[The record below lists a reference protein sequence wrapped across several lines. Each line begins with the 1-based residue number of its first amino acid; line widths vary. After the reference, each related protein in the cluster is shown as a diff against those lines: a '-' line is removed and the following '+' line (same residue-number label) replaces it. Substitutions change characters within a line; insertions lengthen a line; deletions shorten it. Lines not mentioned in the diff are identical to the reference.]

1 VKENKPECPKD
12 TVLTLNQ
19 PLTNKCV
26 QSLRKSIR
34 IYTTRH

>member
-19 PLTNKCV
+19 PRTNKCV
-26 QSLRKSIR
+26 QR